1 MCAVSPW
8 PQAHAGQDFY
18 YLYCW
23 GWVGGCPR
31 GQCRPVGLGAQLC
44 FQELEAPL
52 RIWLNCEVTR
62 HRWEPS
68 QKTLPQP
75 EQQ

>member
-1 MCAVSPW
+1 MDAP
-8 PQAHAGQDFY
+8 G
-18 YLYCW
+18 
-23 GWVGGCPR
+23 

-44 FQELEAPL
+44 FQELEALL